1 MKPLQTFM
9 LPKTVFAAAVLLS
22 AAATQAAVYD
32 LSTNSSVAVDTIYGT
47 AIFQTD
53 ATQPAGSGFL
63 DNKGDVFLTIHDKG
77 TEEGYNTGAQPA
89 PFDVQRDGNRFNNGL
104 KLSDLTVVTGAGGQT
119 YFAFLIDI
127 NEPNST
133 ATSTISLDSL
143 KIYTSQTANQS
154 TTNIDSL
161 GVKRFDMDLPQ
172 DSYIKYNDLN
182 SGSGEGD
189 IMFFIP
195 TTAFFTDGFLGLNS
209 ANMND
214 YVYLYAKF
222 GSNIAADTMT
232 QGGYEEFWTVK
243 NVAAVPEPS
252 AVIPL
257 MGVLG
262 AAFGMHRWRKPR
274 A

>member
-1 MKPLQTFM
+1 MKLNR
-9 LPKTVFAAAVLLS
+9 LSLALS
-22 AAATQAAVYD
+22 AAIICSFAQAQAAVYD
-32 LSTNSSVAVDTIYGT
+32 LSTNSSVAIDTIYGT

-63 DNKGDVFLTIHDKG
+63 DNKGDVFLTLRNNG
-77 TEEGYNTGAQPA
+77 TEQGYNTSAQPA
-89 PFDVQRDGNRFNNGL
+89 PYDVQRDGNRFNNGL
-104 KLSDLTVVTGAGGQT
+104 KLSDLSIVTGAGGKT

-127 NEPNST
+127 NEPNS
-133 ATSTISLDSL
+133 ADKSMISLDSL

-154 TTNIDSL
+154 TTNVDSL
-161 GVKRFDMDLPQ
+161 GVKRFDMDLPA

-195 TTAFFTDGFLGLNS
+195 TTAFFQDGFLGQNAAS
-209 ANMND
+209 MND

-222 GSNIAADTMT
+222 GSSLAANSDT

-243 NVAAVPEPS
+243 NVQAVPEPG
-252 AVIPL
+252 AVLPL
-257 MGVLG
+257 ISVLG
-262 AAFGMHRWRKPR
+262 AAIGFSRPR
-274 A
+274 SRRS